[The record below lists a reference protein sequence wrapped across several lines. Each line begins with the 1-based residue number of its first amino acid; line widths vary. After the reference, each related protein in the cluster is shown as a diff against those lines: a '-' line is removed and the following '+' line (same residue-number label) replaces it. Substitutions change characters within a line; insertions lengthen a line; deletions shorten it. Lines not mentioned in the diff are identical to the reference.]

1 MREPIAE
8 RLPSDGFLPLPTKW
22 NYLLV
27 DGVRLT
33 DAELTLYKLCDAPRY
48 VNLFAGTEWADMQK
62 VSPLLVQVDAND
74 PVTRAFLKTGL
85 DAEWGFLL
93 QSTATLDEIANHWRR
108 FITVQHP
115 LGHEVML
122 RFSDPAVARAL
133 LTNGWAGPESGFWGP
148 VSAALLPD
156 ELDECWHCIQAP
168 GGKRDEGER
177 KPSDRALN
185 DRLVDQLTA
194 ADHRQTLRTL
204 MQHLKQ
210 YFPQRLALLPRSDT
224 VRSLDQLISKAIDN
238 GFTSESALTHWATVF
253 GYHGDVSQRRVA
265 ADFYALLTE
274 INGGNQDDT
283 ARQAAMLARQ
293 KTTDLRT
300 ENSGSES

>member
-1 MREPIAE
+1 MRESTVE
-8 RLPSDGFLPLPTKW
+8 RLPADGSLPLPAMW
-22 NYLLV
+22 NYFLI
-27 DGVRLT
+27 DGVRLKG
-33 DAELTLYKLCDAPRY
+33 AESTLYELCDTPRY
-48 VNLFAGTEWADMQK
+48 VNLFAGTDWADIK
-62 VSPLLVQVDAND
+62 DVSPLLVQVDASD
-74 PVTRAFLKTGL
+74 PLIRAFLKTGF

-122 RFSDPAVARAL
+122 RFSDPAVARVL
-133 LTNGWAGPESGFWGP
+133 LTNGWTGPESGFWGP

-156 ELDECWHCIQAP
+156 ELDQCWHCIQAP
-168 GGKRDEGER
+168 GGRRAAGER
-177 KPSDRALN
+177 IQSDRALN
-185 DRLVDQLTA
+185 DHIVDQLTA

-224 VRSLDQLISKAIDN
+224 VRSLDQLISKAIDS

-253 GYHGDVSQRRVA
+253 GYHGDVSKRQVA
-265 ADFYALLTE
+265 TDFYALLTE
-274 INGGNQDDT
+274 SNGGNPDDI

-293 KTTDLRT
+293 KTTDLHT

>member
-1 MREPIAE
+1 MREPTVE
-8 RLPSDGFLPLPTKW
+8 RLPADGSLPLPATW

-33 DAELTLYKLCDAPRY
+33 DAESTLYELCDTPRY
-48 VNLFAGTEWADMQK
+48 INLFAGTEWADMK
-62 VSPLLVQVDAND
+62 DVSPLLVQIDASD
-74 PVTRAFLKTGL
+74 PITRAFLEIGF

-93 QSTATLDEIANHWRR
+93 KSPATLDEIANHWRR

-122 RFSDPAVARAL
+122 RFSDPAVARVL
-133 LTNGWAGPESGFWGP
+133 LTDVWMGPGNGFWGP
-148 VSAALLPD
+148 ITAALLPD
-156 ELDECWHCIQAP
+156 ELDQCWHCIQAP
-168 GGKRDEGER
+168 DGKRAEGER
-177 KPSDRALN
+177 ILSDWALN

-210 YFPQRLALLPRSDT
+210 YFPQRLALLPRGDT
-224 VRSLDQLISKAIDN
+224 VRSLDQLISTAIEN
-238 GFTSESALTHWATVF
+238 GFTSELALTHWTTVF
-253 GYHGDVSQRRVA
+253 GYRGDVSKGQA
-265 ADFYALLTE
+265 ALDLHALLTE
-274 INGGNQDDT
+274 SNGVNPDNT
-283 ARQAAMLARQ
+283 ARHAAMLAWQ
-293 KTTDLRT
+293 QTTDLRT

>member
-1 MREPIAE
+1 MREPTVE
-8 RLPSDGFLPLPTKW
+8 RLLADGSLPLLATW
-22 NYLLV
+22 HYLLV

-33 DAELTLYKLCDAPRY
+33 NAESTLYELCDTPRY
-48 VNLFAGTEWADMQK
+48 VNLFAGTEWADMGE
-62 VSPLLVQVDAND
+62 VSPLLVQVDASH
-74 PVTRAFLKTGL
+74 PLTRVFLKTGF

-122 RFSDPAVARAL
+122 RFSDPAVARVL
-133 LTNGWAGPESGFWGP
+133 LMNWWMGPDNGFWGP

-156 ELDECWHCIQAP
+156 ELEQCWHCIQATA
-168 GGKRDEGER
+168 GKHAEGER
-177 KPSDRALN
+177 IQSDRALN
-185 DRLVDQLTA
+185 DHLVDQLTA

-204 MQHLKQ
+204 THHLKQ
-210 YFPQRLALLPRSDT
+210 YFPQRLALMHRGDT
-224 VRSLDQLISKAIDN
+224 VRSLDQLISKAIEN

-253 GYHGDVSQRRVA
+253 GYHGDVSHRQVA
-265 ADFYALLTE
+265 PDFYALLTAS
-274 INGGNQDDT
+274 NGVNPDDT

-293 KTTDLRT
+293 KMTNLHT
-300 ENSGSES
+300 ENSRSES

>member
-1 MREPIAE
+1 MRELTVA
-8 RLPSDGFLPLPTKW
+8 RLPADGSLPLPATW
-22 NYLLV
+22 HYLLV

-33 DAELTLYKLCDAPRY
+33 DAESTLYELCDTPRY
-48 VNLFAGTEWADMQK
+48 VNMFAGTEWADMK
-62 VSPLLVQVDAND
+62 DVSPLLVQVDASH
-74 PVTRAFLKTGL
+74 PLTRAFLEIGF

-93 QSTATLDEIANHWRR
+93 QSPATLDEIASHWRR

-122 RFSDPAVARAL
+122 RFSDPAVARVL
-133 LTNGWAGPESGFWGP
+133 LMGWWMGPDNGFWGP
-148 VSAALLPD
+148 VSAVLLPD
-156 ELDECWHCIQAP
+156 ELARCWRHIQAP
-168 GGKRDEGER
+168 IGDHVESNGLQ
-177 KPSDRALN
+177 SDRALN
-185 DRLVDQLTA
+185 DHIVDQLTA

-210 YFPQRLALLPRSDT
+210 YFPQRFALMLRGDT
-224 VRSLDQLISKAIDN
+224 VRSLDQLISKAIEN

-253 GYHGDVSQRRVA
+253 GYHGDVSQGQVA
-265 ADFYALLTE
+265 PDLYALLTE
-274 INGGNQDDT
+274 SNGVNPDDT

-293 KTTDLRT
+293 QATDLRT